1 MTKTTKTIFT
11 DIDGTLLEQE
21 QFEKINPVDFKVLP
35 GVLEKINEW
44 YDAGHYI
51 VLTTAR
57 PHDMQLVTAQQ
68 MQRAGIKYH
77 LLIMGLGRAERIL
90 INNNTTREPEN
101 DRALAVSVKRDEG
114 FLNTDWSVVG
124 L

>member
-1 MTKTTKTIFT
+1 MIEKTKTIFT

-57 PHDMQLVTAQQ
+57 PDDMRLVTVQQ

-77 LLIMGLGRAERIL
+77 LLIMGIGRGERIL
-90 INNNTTREPEN
+90 INNNTARKPEN

-114 FLNTDWSVVG
+114 FLNTDWSAVG